1 VLARL
6 PFSADKVSISAAL
19 KITHIWCFSSGA
31 SRCREFFE
39 LVSNTNRPH
48 NGRSMFP
55 VSDADTRRLS
65 AGIRRFYSHRV
76 GHPST
81 GPVGDLAPIRVGEVW
96 ENPVTH
102 ERVKHLELPWQNP
115 DHRDVVELTALVGS
129 RVVGEHR
136 HPNMVERFTVLR
148 GELTVRLDGKTSV
161 LEEGQTAEVQPG
173 HWHDWWNAADV
184 DALVR
189 SEVFPAER
197 FMHGAETLF
206 GLARLGYTNDKGMP
220 NLLQMAM
227 FAREFSDVIQLRNP
241 PPQVQ
246 KIIFALLAL
255 VARPLGYRATYPQLS
270 RTINAPRDTGTDS

>member
-1 VLARL
+1 
-6 PFSADKVSISAAL
+6 
-19 KITHIWCFSSGA
+19 
-31 SRCREFFE
+31 
-39 LVSNTNRPH
+39 
-48 NGRSMFP
+48 MFGG
-55 VSDADTRRLS
+55 STLT
-65 AGIRRFYSHRV
+65 GV
-76 GHPST
+76 GHPSAD
-81 GPVGDLAPIRVGEVW
+81 PLGDLAPIRVGELW
-96 ENPVTH
+96 ENPITR

-115 DHRDVVELTALVGS
+115 DRRSVVELTALAGS

-161 LEEGQTAEVQPG
+161 LGEGQTAEVRPG

-189 SEVFPAER
+189 SEVIPAER

-220 NLLQMAM
+220 DLLQMAM

-241 PPQVQ
+241 RPLVQ

-255 VARPLGYRATYPQLS
+255 VARPLGYRGTYPQLS
-270 RTINAPRDTGTDS
+270 RTVNAPREGGPDS